1 MRARL
6 FILCYLLSGAAALL
20 YEVTWLRLL
29 TLSMGHTTAAAG
41 AVLAAFMGGLAAGA
55 WAGGRATRNLRGRLA
70 LRVYAALEGTI
81 ALCALAMP
89 IAIGAMRPLLAWA
102 YADGNGGGLF
112 DLVRLA
118 VSIALIAIPAA
129 AMGASF
135 PIGVVAGGRG
145 QAAGGSRV
153 EVAGELYAANTFGAA
168 LGAALTGFV
177 LLPALGLF
185 GTTLVGVLLNGIAA
199 AGAVVLSARADEP
212 LNPSQPANRPNASNR
227 PKPAVAAATLA
238 VSGFV
243 ALVYEVIW
251 TRVLAMTLGPTTYAF
266 SAMLVAFIAGLAI
279 GSAVAASVVHRARR
293 PGLWLGIAMIA
304 TAAAAMLASARVD
317 RLPLTVAAAAGQPDA
332 SFTSVFALQMV
343 LAVAMQL
350 PMTIALGATF
360 PLAVAMAT
368 GTGDA
373 VARAAAVVYGANTAG
388 AIAGALTAS
397 FFLIPHAGLQTSLQ
411 LASIVAVV
419 AGAFVAWRAAG
430 ARGSRIAVAIAGAAA
445 GAFAILSPP
454 WNHARLANGGY
465 RLAPA
470 LAAGDVENAL
480 EAGDLSYYREGAA
493 GTVSVRRLIGVT
505 SLAIDGKVDASN
517 GADMLTQ
524 KLLGHLPL
532 LLHEDP
538 RSVYVIGLGSGVT
551 LGAALTHPVARAVVS
566 EISPEVVAASSAF
579 VKENHDALHDARTHL
594 IVGDGRSHLLLSDE
608 QYDVIISEPSN
619 PWMAGVSTL
628 FTREFFD
635 AARNRLR
642 PGGILCQWA
651 HTYNISDADLRSI
664 VSTFLSAFPDGSAWL
679 VGESDLLLIGSS
691 SPLRAL
697 EDGVARAWQR
707 PGVAADLADVDV
719 RDPFSV
725 LTLFVA
731 RGRDLRKYAASGAVQ
746 SDDRLALEYSAP
758 RAIYG
763 RYQSGNVDRLRA
775 AAADA
780 QAPPA
785 VTAQRASATAV
796 SWRNRAAMQMK
807 ADSGALAY
815 EDYLEALKLAPDDPD
830 ALAGYVAAAA
840 ASGRLDAA
848 ESYLRDRIAHGDSAI
863 VEVELSRVLA
873 VRGDAKGAA
882 TAAQR
887 AAALDPASDRALG
900 QLVSALA
907 DDRNDAAL
915 EQLTTLLVRT
925 GATRPVTLYA
935 QMRLAHV
942 RGEFAKAAAVGERLT
957 SSGADPENAARDFN
971 LLGIAYD
978 ALGEHDRARRAFEAS
993 LRIAPRAPAVL
1004 MNLGL
1009 TELRAGRPYAAEKRF
1024 SEALFLYPKL
1034 APALDGLARAL
1045 EAQGKTSRAA
1055 AIRGQV
1061 AGRRGQ

>member
-1 MRARL
+1 
-6 FILCYLLSGAAALL
+6 
-20 YEVTWLRLL
+20 
-29 TLSMGHTTAAAG
+29 
-41 AVLAAFMGGLAAGA
+41 
-55 WAGGRATRNLRGRLA
+55 
-70 LRVYAALEGTI
+70 
-81 ALCALAMP
+81 
-89 IAIGAMRPLLAWA
+89 
-102 YADGNGGGLF
+102 
-112 DLVRLA
+112 
-118 VSIALIAIPAA
+118 
-129 AMGASF
+129 
-135 PIGVVAGGRG
+135 
-145 QAAGGSRV
+145 
-153 EVAGELYAANTFGAA
+153 VAGELYAANTFGAA

-177 LLPALGLF
+177 LLPGLGLF
-185 GTTLVGVLLNGIAA
+185 ATTIVGVALNAIAA
-199 AGAVVLSARADEP
+199 SGALLLSSRDP
-212 LNPSQPANRPNASNR
+212 LHRPGSDVHQPGSDSHRPESRSHQPGSDVHR
-227 PKPAVAAATLA
+227 PESRWPAAVLA

-243 ALVYEVIW
+243 ALVYEVTW

-279 GSAVAASVVHRARR
+279 GSAIAAALVPRVRR
-293 PGLWLGIAMIA
+293 PGVWLGVAMM
-304 TAAAAMLASARVD
+304 AAAAAALLASARVD
-317 RLPLTVAAAAGQPDA
+317 RVPLAVAAAAGQADA
-332 SFTSVFALQMV
+332 SFTSVFALQLV

-360 PLAVAMAT
+360 PLAIAMAT
-368 GTGDA
+368 TANDD
-373 VARAAAVVYGANTAG
+373 ARAASIVYGANTAG
-388 AIAGALTAS
+388 AIAGALAGS
-397 FFLIPHAGLQTSLQ
+397 FILIPRAGLQTSLQ
-411 LASIVAVV
+411 LASMVAVA
-419 AGAFVAWRAAG
+419 AGAFVAWRSADVPGPTASALRATASLAEADRRRRKG
-430 ARGSRIAVAIAGAAA
+430 PGLRYRAPVLVAAVAVLT
-445 GAFAILSPP
+445 FARLTPS
-454 WNHARLANGGY
+454 WNHARLANGAY

-470 LAAGDVENAL
+470 LAADDIETAL

-532 LLHEDP
+532 LLHENP
-538 RSVYVIGLGSGVT
+538 QSVYIIGLGSGVT
-551 LGAALTHPVARAVVS
+551 LGAALTHPVAGAVVS

-579 VKENHDALHDARTHL
+579 VKENHDALHDARTRL
-594 IVGDGRSHLLLSDE
+594 IVGDGRSHLLLSNE

-619 PWMAGVSTL
+619 PWMAGVATL
-628 FTREFFD
+628 FTREFF
-635 AARNRLR
+635 ATARSRLR

-664 VSTFLSAFPDGSAWL
+664 VSTFLSAFPEGTAWL
-679 VGESDLLLIGSS
+679 VGESDLLLIGSP

-697 EDGVARAWQR
+697 DEGIARAWAR
-707 PGVAADLADVDV
+707 PGVAADLAEVDV
-719 RDPFSV
+719 RDPFSL

-731 RGRDLRKYAASGAVQ
+731 RGRDLQKYAAGAPVQ

-763 RYQSGNVDRLRA
+763 RFQSNNVDRLRA
-775 AAADA
+775 AAAEA

-785 VTAQRASATAV
+785 VAAQRAAATAM

-807 ADSGALAY
+807 ADSPALAY
-815 EDYLEALKLAPDDPD
+815 QDSLEALKIAPADHD

-840 ASGRLDAA
+840 ASSHLDAA
-848 ESYLRDRIAHGDSAI
+848 EKYLRDRIAQADSPP

-873 VRGDAKGAA
+873 ARGDAKGAVV
-882 TAAQR
+882 AAQR
-887 AAALDPASDRALG
+887 AAALDPSNDRALG

-935 QMRLAHV
+935 QMRLAHL
-942 RGEFAKAAAVGERLT
+942 RGEFAKAAAVGDRLT

-978 ALGEHDRARRAFEAS
+978 ALGDHDRARRAFDAS

-1004 MNLGL
+1004 MNLGS
-1009 TELRAGRPYAAEKRF
+1009 TELRAGRPDAAEKRF

-1045 EAQGKTSRAA
+1045 EAQGDTTRAA
-1055 AIRGQV
+1055 ALR
-1061 AGRRGQ
+1061 ARR